1 MNKLARDVAHNV
13 VASEEVTGNYIGTD
27 QEDQLVSKIIDMLK
41 EQKVLANEI
50 QKDDWNSVFW
60 NDIFSRPDVQTSHY
74 NQSFTYDQGKKHF
87 IYNEAKD
94 KQFRSSIQDQSHRDS
109 QNSASSSVG
118 ANYASRGSLM
128 GLFSGSANGKIPRR
142 IRRTVNNNNSTETS
156 RLTKI

>member
-1 MNKLARDVAHNV
+1 MNKLARDVAHTV
-13 VASEEVTGNYIGTD
+13 YASDEVTANYIGSD
-27 QEDQLVSKIIDMLK
+27 KEDQLVGKIIDTLK
-41 EQKVLANEI
+41 EQKALANEI

-94 KQFRSSIQDQSHRDS
+94 KQFRSSIQNKSHHDS

-118 ANYASRGSLM
+118 TSFAAEASFLD
-128 GLFSGSANGKIPRR
+128 LFSGSTNGKTPPF
-142 IRRTVNNNNSTETS
+142 VNFQ
-156 RLTKI
+156 I